1 MPPGLAGSD
10 QARRATY
17 AAALQQFDDLM
28 EAARVVGPVSRPLP
42 LYYAVHQAGKAI
54 AAAWTA
60 GNWRVVGHGLAQDTA
75 ERYRAAWQADVLQFR
90 VKPRAGGVFNA
101 VATALGTSLTGNV
114 EMGAVWSALPEVSPP
129 CEDGRWLAALPVTPA
144 AYATNTSDA
153 LLGYVC
159 IRGQPDMPDPAS
171 VNSLLARYP
180 DAQGARAA
188 TYNGQLQGTATEWGL
203 GIAVSW
209 PADRPAS
216 RSLDP
221 PVPLASHVAFRL
233 PLYRRTT
240 ERWLVPEVGDGSDR
254 LSPVLLWWVLLH
266 GLSLLARYEPAAWG
280 AALDLDSSPIADPL
294 AELLDQALEIVPDLL
309 YDTVTSD
316 LAGGPRPR
324 GPWVAMTG
332 PAAV

>member
-1 MPPGLAGSD
+1 
-10 QARRATY
+10 
-17 AAALQQFDDLM
+17 M

-54 AAAWTA
+54 AAAWITDD
-60 GNWRVVGHGLAQDTA
+60 WRVRGHGLQEDKD
-75 ERYRAAWQADVLQFR
+75 EKYRAAWQADVLRFR
-90 VKPRAGGVFNA
+90 VKPQTRGVFTA
-101 VATALGTSLTGNV
+101 VATALGTPLTGSV

-144 AYATNTSDA
+144 YGINTSDA

-188 TYNGQLQGTATEWGL
+188 TYNGQLQGTATRWGM

-209 PADRPAS
+209 PADQPAS
-216 RSLDP
+216 RSPDP

-240 ERWLVPEVGDGSDR
+240 ERWLVPEVGDGSDK
-254 LSPVLLWWVLLH
+254 LGPVVLWWVLLH
-266 GLSLLARYEPAAWG
+266 GLSLLARYEPAAWR

-316 LAGGPRPR
+316 LAGGPRLR
-324 GPWVAMTG
+324 GPWIALTG
-332 PAAV
+332 LAAE